1 MPGHL
6 TASGPL
12 PESSEGGRPIA
23 SSPSTLQ
30 QQQQQG
36 SEAYVSMPV
45 SMPEMIISDSSMNR
59 RLPPPQHQN
68 WLLACLL
75 RWEVRGGGSQEG
87 VR

>member
-30 QQQQQG
+30 QQQQPG
-36 SEAYVSMPV
+36 SEAYAV
-45 SMPEMIISDSSMNR
+45 SMPELIISDNNITR

-68 WLLACLL
+68 WLLAYLL
-75 RWEVRGGGSQEG
+75 RWEVRGEGGG
-87 VR
+87 